1 VSLSPATRP
10 LRLLTGLTLSLVLV
24 PAASAQA
31 AAPASAY
38 NKPGVNHCID
48 EGVAIR
54 GDRPDAALRGGAFGP
69 LETASGGFL
78 RARGKFRAQGHE
90 AIRAKRPGDSTTYT
104 TYFGWGFKTANES
117 GSVWLGDLNER
128 PYTGNT
134 ARCTE
139 GNGKPA
145 SDITLRNGQRKSYF
159 VSPTAIPTTLKY
171 DRTNGTLG
179 DYENY
184 GTPGAPEAPYHTNL
198 SWTWVNNGRVGAS
211 NAISGGG
218 IQRSMIRRGEVF
230 YPSNVATLKSYD
242 TSGSGGYVRAMYGSF
257 WTGAQ
262 RVYGWMVHSHSA
274 GGGYREHVS
283 CRTC

>member
-1 VSLSPATRP
+1 MPVAPTIRP
-10 LRLLTGLTLSLVLV
+10 LRLLAGLTLALGLL
-24 PAASAQA
+24 PAVSAQA

-38 NKPGVNHCID
+38 SKPGVNHCID

-54 GDRPDAALRGGAFGP
+54 GDHPDAALRGGAFGP

-90 AIRAKRPGDSTTYT
+90 AIRAKRPGDSTVYT
-104 TYFGWGFKTANES
+104 TYFGWGFQTANES
-117 GSVWLGDLNER
+117 GSVWLGDLNKR
-128 PYTGNT
+128 PSQRNS
-134 ARCTE
+134 ARCTD

-145 SDITLRNGQRKSYF
+145 PDIKLRNGERKSYF
-159 VSPTAIPTTLKY
+159 VQPTPIPATLKY
-171 DRTNGTLG
+171 SRTNGELG

-184 GTPGAPEAPYHTNL
+184 GTPGAPEAPYHTNV
-198 SWTWVNNGRVGAS
+198 SWSWVNNGRLGAS

-218 IQRSMIRRGEVF
+218 IQRAMVRRGEVF
-230 YPSNVATLKSYD
+230 YPSDVASIKTYD
-242 TSGSGGYVRAMYGSF
+242 AARSGGYVRAIYGSF

-262 RVYGWMVHSHSA
+262 RVYGWLVHSHNA
-274 GGGYREHVS
+274 GGYREHVS